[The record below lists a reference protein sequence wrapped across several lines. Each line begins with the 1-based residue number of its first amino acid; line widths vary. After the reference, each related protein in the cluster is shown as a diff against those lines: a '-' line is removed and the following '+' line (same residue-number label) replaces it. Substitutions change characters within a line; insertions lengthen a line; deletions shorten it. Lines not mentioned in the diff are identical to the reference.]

1 MIVRHFASYTTL
13 YKNIKKF
20 NKNYLYKNKI
30 DNNLD
35 IIDDF
40 ECPDEII
47 KYYRRKAM
55 LTSFTI

>member
-47 KYYRRKAM
+47 EYYQAIIDEK
-55 LTSFTI
+55 LC